1 MSHSVRRHL
10 RVEVDA
16 YDETIRRFIPGYE
29 TMLVTAAREIAEA
42 RPGFVLDLGAGTGA
56 LSEAILRHEAVG
68 TVELVDVDPEMLD
81 QARARLERF
90 GDRARFRQRSFLDS
104 LPECDAVAAS
114 LALHH
119 IPEMADKRNLFRR
132 IHASLRPGGVFVNA
146 DVVMPSDPS
155 AREAGYAFWAA
166 HMVSR
171 GIPEKRA
178 YRHFEEWAG
187 EDTYFPVER
196 EVEAMAS
203 AGFRAETAWHEG
215 PGAVLVGRRPGRP
228 AREDAG

>member
-16 YDETIRRFIPGYE
+16 YDEIIRRFIPGYE
-29 TMLVTAAREIAEA
+29 TMLVTAARAVA
-42 RPGFVLDLGAGTGA
+42 VSRPGLVLDLGAGTGA
-56 LSEAILRHEAVG
+56 LSEALLRHEAIG
-68 TVELVDVDPEMLD
+68 AVELVDVDPEMLD
-81 QARARLERF
+81 QARVRLERF
-90 GDRARFRQRSFLDS
+90 GSRARFREQSFLDP
-104 LPECDAVAAS
+104 LPTCDAVAAS

-119 IPEMADKRNLFRR
+119 IPEMEDKGTLYRR

-146 DVVMPSDPS
+146 DVVMPSNPV

-171 GIPEKRA
+171 GIPEERA
-178 YRHFEEWAG
+178 YRHFAEWAE

-196 EVEAMAS
+196 ELEAMAS
-203 AGFRAETAWHEG
+203 AGFGAGIAWHEG
-215 PGAVLVGRRPGRP
+215 PGAVLVGRK
-228 AREDAG
+228 A

>member
-29 TMLVTAAREIAEA
+29 TMLVTAAREIADA

-56 LSEAILRHEAVG
+56 LSEAILRHEAVD
-68 TVELVDVDPEMLD
+68 TIELVDVDPEMLD

-90 GDRARFRQRSFLDS
+90 GDRTRFRQRSFLDP

-119 IPEMADKRNLFRR
+119 IPEMEDKRNLYRR

-146 DVVMPSDPS
+146 DVVMPSDPP

-178 YRHFEEWAG
+178 YQHFEEWAG

-196 EVEAMAS
+196 ELEAMAS
-203 AGFRAETAWHEG
+203 AGFRAEIAWHEG
-215 PGAVLVGRRPGRP
+215 PAAVLVGRHPGRP
-228 AREDAG
+228 DGEDAR